1 MFPEKF
7 LYFMLGIAKA
17 IALIF
22 IQKLSEEVNI
32 NPVDYEVKLQFS
44 CFTVIQR
51 MMWNNNCQAPNVYN
65 FLDNQQ
71 ISHIYEFFIVL
82 RNSSSG
88 IRRTLVHL
96 LMLDN
101 SQQVLVIL
109 FFLNPPLKNIHVH
122 TLTVNVLSHGRS
134 QKWHGEKLK
143 FSYFQRT
150 V

>member
-17 IALIF
+17 MAQIF

-32 NPVDYEVKLQFS
+32 NQVDYKVKLLFS

-51 MMWNNNCQAPNVYN
+51 MMWNNNYQAPNVYS
-65 FLDNQQ
+65 FLDSQQ

-88 IRRTLVHL
+88 SRRTLVHL

-101 SQQVLVIL
+101 SQALLIL

-122 TLTVNVLSHGRS
+122 TLSVNVLSRGRS
-134 QKWHGEKLK
+134 QKWDGEKLK